1 MNRQIANEMLKN
13 GETVDITSNI
23 YMFKSNGIK
32 SRYPKNTYV
41 VRYFD
46 REETFTNF
54 RKAYSFA
61 YSESKNNY
69 VSIASNW

>member
-13 GETVDITSNI
+13 GETVYISNNI

-41 VRYFD
+41 VRYYD
-46 REETFTNF
+46 REETFTVF
-54 RKAYSFA
+54 REAYSCA
-61 YSESKNNY
+61 YREKSSNY
-69 VSIASNW
+69 VSIGTW